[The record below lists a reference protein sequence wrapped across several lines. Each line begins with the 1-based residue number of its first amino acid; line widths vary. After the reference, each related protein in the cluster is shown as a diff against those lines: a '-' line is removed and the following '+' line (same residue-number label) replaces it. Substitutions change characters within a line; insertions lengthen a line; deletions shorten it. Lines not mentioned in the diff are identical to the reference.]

1 MNIIDKQ
8 LRQQWGHKWYE
19 IMLTYLWTILS
30 RTYCVII
37 LKKTGLLTLVWFHFI
52 NDIFFV
58 WTGSKDLLNHFISFT
73 QNYSKSKHMK
83 SKIKFEIHLST
94 NEVHFVD
101 ITVSLNHGILR
112 VTIFTKP
119 TESHF
124 YLNNSSYHP
133 SHILKNI
140 PKVQLIH
147 N

>member
-94 NEVHFVD
+94 NEVHFLD
-101 ITVSLNHGILR
+101 MTVSLNYGKLR
-112 VTIFTKP
+112 TTLFTKP
-119 TESHF
+119 IDSYF
-124 YLNNSSYHP
+124 FVNNSSRHP
-133 SHILKNI
+133 LHALKSK
-140 PKVQLIH
+140 PEGQFIH